1 MVRDLACP
9 PADTAFECTKRQEKE
24 DLQKIEEDDDAHA
37 MVRLAVCYL
46 QNEREDDA
54 VDLLE
59 KAAIHG
65 NPEAKNNLAILYANG
80 QGLEQDVEM
89 ARQLYEESAEGGCR
103 DAMHNLGIMHDT
115 GRGLPAPDVEA
126 AAYWFAM
133 AADKGHIE
141 ATLAIGLMEMGGRGT
156 ALDVVAAAQR
166 FQYLV
171 EEQDEDT
178 LPKAAFLLGMM
189 HLKGEGVDKD
199 LSKGLKLI
207 TESSDRGSPEAQA
220 WTLEFGPLMEN
231 LALSLD
237 ADEV

>member
-115 GRGLPAPDVEA
+115 GRGHGRIHVDGVVRGKPARL
-126 AAYWFAM
+126 
-133 AADKGHIE
+133 ADPREHGGH
-141 ATLAIGLMEMGGRGT
+141 GLV
-156 ALDVVAAAQR
+156 LAAQACGAG
-166 FQYLV
+166 
-171 EEQDEDT
+171 T
-178 LPKAAFLLGMM
+178 LLRIL
-189 HLKGEGVDKD
+189 
-199 LSKGLKLI
+199 
-207 TESSDRGSPEAQA
+207 T
-220 WTLEFGPLMEN
+220 
-231 LALSLD
+231 
-237 ADEV
+237 